1 MANEAPE
8 IEEFVE
14 AAGVTII
21 NMGTLLEDQIEP
33 MQIAACHTKK
43 TNTPLVLDPVA
54 VGVSKLRNDITIDL
68 INKSS
73 VDVIRGNMS
82 EIKAI
87 ANLFNITDEKSVAK
101 GVDVSSDDIITK
113 DNIKSNASLVKAVA
127 DKLNTTIAVSG
138 AIDIIS
144 DGVSIYLID
153 NGEEVMSKITGSGCM
168 LTCVIGSFCA
178 ITSPLE
184 AAIIGSLSMAISGE
198 LARRKMEINNEG
210 SGSFRT
216 YLIDMMYNMND
227 ETIMKYGKL
236 YKLE

>member
-1 MANEAPE
+1 M
-8 IEEFVE
+8 
-14 AAGVTII
+14 
-21 NMGTLLEDQIEP
+21 
-33 MQIAACHTKK
+33 
-43 TNTPLVLDPVA
+43 
-54 VGVSKLRNDITIDL
+54 

-87 ANLFNITDEKSVAK
+87 ANVFNITDEKSVAK